1 MAAEADLILIL
12 IIILVVIIALYLMYI
27 YVIEPIVADV
37 QSTESAWNK
46 AFGWL

>member
-27 YVIEPIVADV
+27 YVIEPIVAEV
-37 QSTESAWNK
+37 QGAENAWNN